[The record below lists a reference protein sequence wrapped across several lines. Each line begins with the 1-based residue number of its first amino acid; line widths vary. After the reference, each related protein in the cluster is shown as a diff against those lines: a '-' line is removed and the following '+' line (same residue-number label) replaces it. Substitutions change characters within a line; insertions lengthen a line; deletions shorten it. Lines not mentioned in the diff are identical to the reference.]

1 MITDFEILECNIK
14 DLIKS
19 CSIKTKDNKVYF
31 AADRVYNKQKICD
44 EWIIYDAIG
53 EPSGVGQIFETECS
67 TKRDKSK
74 KYIMKLIR
82 KDDIMSEKDFH
93 KEVFSEIEMQ
103 NYVYDKT
110 GFTTPIY
117 QVFTSKDKIMF
128 VTDRL
133 DITLFRFL
141 FNELIKE
148 QPDIQKIQRLFRE
161 CIYMIHTLY
170 ENNIAHNDAH
180 LNNFML
186 DEHGKL
192 YMIDFGKTSKI
203 GKNDNKNELL
213 IHEYEFIAISLYK
226 LYNVIKPANRYIIN
240 ELLLEEFDLTLLD
253 LLDDLVENYDELTID
268 EKQFLRFMNKTD
280 QLTNLEIIESMN
292 ETKSKKTK
300 KLTINRLDKL
310 VTELR
315 KKSSTFY
322 HEKQFFIAEY
332 IAMLLQKI
340 I

>member
-1 MITDFEILECNIK
+1 MITDFEISECNIK

-19 CSIKTKDNKVYF
+19 CSIKTKDNKVYVI
-31 AADRVYNKQKICD
+31 ADRVYNKQKICD
-44 EWIIYDAIG
+44 EWIIYDTIG
-53 EPSGVGQIFETECS
+53 EPSGVGKIFEADCAA
-67 TKRDKSK
+67 KRDKSK
-74 KYIMKLIR
+74 KYIMKLIH
-82 KDDIMSEKDFH
+82 KDDTTSEKDFH

-133 DITLFRFL
+133 DTTLFRFL

-148 QPDIQKIQRLFRE
+148 QPDIQKIQKLFRE

-186 DEHGKL
+186 DKHGKL
-192 YMIDFGKTSKI
+192 YIIDFGKTRKI
-203 GKNDNKNELL
+203 GKKGNKNELL

-226 LYNVIKPANRYIIN
+226 LYNRIDPRNRYIIN
-240 ELLLEEFDLTLLD
+240 ELLLEEFDLTLVD
-253 LLDDLVENYDELTID
+253 LLDDLLENYDELTID
-268 EKQFLRFMNKTD
+268 EKQFLRFMSRTNP
-280 QLTNLEIIESMN
+280 LTNVEIIKSI
-292 ETKSKKTK
+292 KSKKAK
-300 KLTINRLDKL
+300 KLTINGLDKL
-310 VTELR
+310 VIELR
-315 KKSSTFY
+315 KKSSIFY
-322 HEKQFFIAEY
+322 HAKQFFIAEY
-332 IAMLLQKI
+332 IAMLLEKI